1 MPSYQQNDPRNSLGE
16 LGRLGKFYKAGL
28 AILLAGT
35 LAAGTFALFA
45 PAVSTPAVAE
55 KQLPQTRSD
64 IQLSYAPLVKSTSG
78 AVVNVYA
85 GRKIQQRSPFADD
98 PFFEQFFGG
107 QTRQN
112 APRLEQSLG
121 SGVIVDSSGI
131 IVTNNHVIDGADDI
145 KVSLADGREYSSKL
159 LLKDVTTDLAI
170 LKIDVKET
178 LPVVKLADSDKVE
191 VGDLVLAIGNPF
203 GVGQTVTS
211 GIVSAQSRTQVGVSD
226 FDFFIQTDAAIN
238 PGNSGGALIDM
249 SGNLIGINT
258 AIYSRSGGS
267 VGIGFAIPSNMVA
280 AVVKSAENGSDKFDR
295 PFFGASFQPI
305 TPVVAEG
312 LGLKQPSGALVTD
325 LSDGGPAALA
335 GIKVGDVIT
344 AIDGVK
350 VDNPDVLGY
359 RVSTAGIGNTV
370 QLKVI
375 SDGKTADVALK
386 LTEAPKEL
394 PAQEIT
400 GRNPLAGVQ
409 VQNLT
414 PELARK
420 YRLASTTRGVV
431 VSTLK
436 ANAQAQKINLRAGDI
451 VRGVNGTAI
460 ANVDNLLSVLSAGRS
475 ALWRL
480 DIERDGVIYRQ
491 FIR

>member
-1 MPSYQQNDPRNSLGE
+1 MASQQHNDPRNSLG
-16 LGRLGKFYKAGL
+16 RLGKLYKGAL
-28 AILLAGT
+28 AVLLAGVM
-35 LAAGTFALFA
+35 AAGTISLFGSA
-45 PAVSTPAVAE
+45 TSTPAAAE
-55 KQLPQTRSD
+55 KQVPQSGRD
-64 IQLSYAPLVKSTSG
+64 IQLSYSPLVKSTSG

-85 GRKIQQRSPFADD
+85 GRKVQQRSPFAGD

-107 QTRQN
+107 QQRPN
-112 APRLEQSLG
+112 APRIEQSLG
-121 SGVIVDSSGI
+121 SGVIVDSSGL

-145 KVSLADGREYSSKL
+145 KVALADGREFSSKL
-159 LLKDVTTDLAI
+159 LLNDVTTDLAI
-170 LKIDVKET
+170 LKIDVKEQ

-249 SGNLIGINT
+249 NGNLIGINT

-280 AVVKSAENGSDKFDR
+280 AVVKSAESGSDKFER
-295 PFFGASFQPI
+295 PFVGATFQVI
-305 TPVVAEG
+305 TPDIAAG
-312 LGLKQPSGALVTD
+312 LGLKQPSGALITD
-325 LSDGGPAALA
+325 LSENGPAAEG
-335 GIKVGDVIT
+335 GIQVGDVIT

-350 VDNPDVLGY
+350 VDNPDALAY
-359 RVSTAGIGNTV
+359 RVSTAGIGKTV
-370 QLKVI
+370 QLTVLN
-375 SDGKTADVALK
+375 DGKTRDVAVK
-386 LTEAPKEL
+386 LAQPPKEI
-394 PAQEIT
+394 AAREVT
-400 GRNPLAGVQ
+400 GRNPLAGAQ

-414 PELARK
+414 PEIARK
-420 YRLASTTRGVV
+420 TKLAPTTRGVV
-431 VSTLK
+431 ISSVKSNTP
-436 ANAQAQKINLRAGDI
+436 AQAMNLKVGDI
-451 VRGVNGTAI
+451 VRGVNGTPI
-460 ANVDNLLSVLSAGRS
+460 TNVDDLFSVVSAGRN

-491 FIR
+491 FVR

>member
-1 MPSYQQNDPRNSLGE
+1 MASHLQNDPVNKS
-16 LGRLGKFYKAGL
+16 GRLGKIYKAGL
-28 AILLAGT
+28 AVLLTGVI
-35 LAAGTFALFA
+35 AAGTISVFA
-45 PAVSTPAVAE
+45 PAVSTPAIAE
-55 KQLPQTRSD
+55 KQVPQSHSD

-85 GRKIQQRSPFADD
+85 GRKVQQRSPFAGD

-107 QTRQN
+107 QMRPN
-112 APRLEQSLG
+112 KPRLEQSLG
-121 SGVIVDSSGI
+121 SGVIVDSSGL

-145 KVSLADGREYSSKL
+145 KVALADGREFSSKL
-159 LLKDVTTDLAI
+159 LLNDVTTDLAI
-170 LKIDVKET
+170 LKIDAKEE
-178 LPVVKLADSDKVE
+178 LPTIKLADSDKVE

-249 SGNLIGINT
+249 NGNLIGINT

-267 VGIGFAIPSNMVA
+267 VGIGFAIPSNMVS
-280 AVVKSAENGSDKFDR
+280 AVVKSAESGSDTFER
-295 PFFGASFQPI
+295 PYVGATFQAI
-305 TPVVAEG
+305 TPDIAAG
-312 LGLKQPSGALVTD
+312 LGLRQPSGALITD
-325 LSDGGPAALA
+325 LAEKSPAAEA
-335 GIKVGDVIT
+335 GIQVGDVIT

-350 VDNPDVLGY
+350 VDNPDALAY
-359 RVSTAGIGNTV
+359 RVSTAGIGKTV
-370 QLKVI
+370 QMTVLN
-375 SDGKTADVALK
+375 DGKSREVAVTLAQPPK
-386 LTEAPKEL
+386 EAPAREV
-394 PAQEIT
+394 T
-400 GRNPLAGVQ
+400 GRNPLAGAQ
-409 VQNLT
+409 VQNIT

-420 YRLASTTRGVV
+420 SGLAPTTRGVV
-431 VSTLK
+431 ISGVKNNTP
-436 ANAQAQKINLRAGDI
+436 AQAMNLKAGDI

-460 ANVDNLLSVLSAGRS
+460 ANVDDLLAVLSAGRS

-491 FIR
+491 FVR